1 MGKRR
6 DRGRG
11 KFTPWKMFYAF
22 THTGTGGL
30 FYCLIEPLFL
40 LRRFLSAREGLV
52 FKYQR
57 GLFKFDFAFK
67 CVHPVRYMRVIH

>member
-1 MGKRR
+1 MNGKKERQR
-6 DRGRG
+6 AREVHPLEDVL
-11 KFTPWKMFYAF
+11 YAF

-30 FYCLIEPLFL
+30 FYCLIEPLTL
-40 LRRFLSAREGLV
+40 LRRFLSAREGHV

-67 CVHPVRYMRVIH
+67 CVHPVRYICV

>member
-6 DRGRG
+6 DGGRG

-30 FYCLIEPLFL
+30 FYCLIEPLTLYVDF
-40 LRRFLSAREGLV
+40 
-52 FKYQR
+52 YQQGR
-57 GLFKFDFAFK
+57 VLYLNIRGGLFKFDFAFK
-67 CVHPVRYMRVIH
+67 CVHPVRYMRVIQ